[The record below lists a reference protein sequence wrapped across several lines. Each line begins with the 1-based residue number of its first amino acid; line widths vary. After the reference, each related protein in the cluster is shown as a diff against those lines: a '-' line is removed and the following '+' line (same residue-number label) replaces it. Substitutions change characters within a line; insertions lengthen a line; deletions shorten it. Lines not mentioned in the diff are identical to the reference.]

1 MLDRR
6 HVVHTDP
13 VAERLATHVAGL
25 LQRGLPAAGDV
36 LLKRA
41 RVLLGQV
48 ADLGI
53 HAGPR

>member
-6 HVVHTDP
+6 HVVHADP

-25 LQRGLPAAGDV
+25 LQRSLAAPRDV
-36 LLKRA
+36 LLERA

-48 ADLGI
+48 AELWI